1 MLFPVSE
8 THFFTLIALG
18 VNFLFLPMIFLDE
31 VKEAGNYQSFSI
43 YLVFYDMYIC
53 VPSDFIDENF
63 TNYFF
68 ELMLGRSRLHTNQKL
83 VSLFFSVVEKPFF
96 RLLF

>member
-1 MLFPVSE
+1 
-8 THFFTLIALG
+8 
-18 VNFLFLPMIFLDE
+18 MIFLDE

-53 VPSDFIDENF
+53 VPSYFIDENF
-63 TNYFF
+63 TNYFV
-68 ELMLGRSRLHTNQKL
+68 ELMPGRSRLHTNQKL